1 MTKCGKAC
9 DRLRETAA
17 ASFEYLR
24 RAVQGA
30 GSERDALL
38 LGAKSVV
45 AAMVA
50 WVLARYLL
58 PSTVSTFAPFTAL
71 VALQATVYRSL
82 RDCIQYLLAMAAG
95 AAIAA
100 SLAATAGIHGWTF
113 GLLTLLALWVGRI
126 ERFGQQGTQVAIVA
140 FFAFSSGQGRID
152 YIGHLAASVAL
163 GALCGLA
170 AHLVLAPARHVHHRQ
185 QAVAD
190 LFSAMSRRLE
200 TLATLLN
207 GEDSD
212 TEHLRHWRRDWR
224 NLAADCDRIRNTI
237 DAEMENN
244 RLHPRRSRNVRDT
257 ADTVLPR
264 ARDAV
269 TVAERAMD
277 HLRSLTRTLDYAQ
290 DSGDISNLPVPFR
303 TASSSLLRQSANAM
317 QEIGQTSLT
326 DSALLR
332 GLIEEATTDLHRVE
346 HQERATADA
355 SPTVHTLQGTLLTDI
370 GRLLAELRTGHE
382 TLTTSSAPAASGT
395 RDRLPRR

>member
-1 MTKCGKAC
+1 MTKWNKAC
-9 DRLRETAA
+9 DRTRETIVGRIA
-17 ASFEYLR
+17 YLR
-24 RAVQGA
+24 RAIRGP

-38 LGAKSVV
+38 LGAKSAA

-50 WVLARYLL
+50 WVIARYLL
-58 PSTVSTFAPFTAL
+58 PPTVSTFAPFTAL

-95 AAIAA
+95 GAIAA
-100 SLAATAGIHGWTF
+100 SLAAMAGIHGWTF
-113 GLLTLLALWVGRI
+113 GLLTLLALCLGRI

-152 YIGHLAASVAL
+152 YIGHLAASVTL

-190 LFSAMSRRLE
+190 LYSDLSRRLD
-200 TLATLLN
+200 TLATLLD

-257 ADTVLPR
+257 ADTALPR

-277 HLRSLTRTLDYAQ
+277 HLRSLTRTLDNAR
-290 DSGDISNLPVPFR
+290 DSGEIDNLPVSFR
-303 TASSSLLRQSANAM
+303 TALSSLLRQSANAM
-317 QEIGQTSLT
+317 QEIGHTSPT

-332 GLIEEATTDLHRVE
+332 GLIEKATTDLHRVE
-346 HQERATADA
+346 HQERAAADA

-370 GRLLAELRTGHE
+370 GRLLAELRTGHK
-382 TLTTSSAPAASGT
+382 TLTTAPAAGGT